1 MPMFNVL
8 INYFMLVMKFKR
20 VLLMTMSL
28 PLLLI
33 GGCETDLTDVENR
46 LDSLESRVDE
56 LETKCSENAT
66 AIAALKQAAENSVAI
81 SSYVETE
88 DGYALTMSDGK
99 VLDIVSASALT
110 PNIVLGSTLGADYE
124 ADSYYI
130 SVDGKGWVKLAS
142 ADQLVTGM
150 EVDEEENLFIITLL
164 NGDTLSIPYAKDM
177 MFSFDDVDEVVYFD
191 RGEQKQINVTMSNIA
206 STVIV
211 APDGWKASLKSDVL
225 TVTAPVLDN
234 LFAEEVGEI
243 QVIAVSKTGF
253 SIVSK
258 LPVSANVT
266 AEFTI
271 ADLVYDAVSV
281 MTTITVSDAT
291 EQLAYAVVSA
301 DSEVLAE
308 DLFDGTIEGAVVED
322 IKEGEYDI
330 EAEVTGLTE
339 LTDYKFVAAAKSITG
354 KLTEVT
360 AVPFTTE
367 ESGPILLGIENTSVN
382 GCTLVFDRP
391 VASRGEGQIYV
402 IYVDLYT
409 PYYIYTPAE
418 DKEWVEGA
426 DFNQTNSFD
435 GTKVNVTFNE
445 PWAGNTM
452 ISYSIEEGAFVGANG
467 KPSVECLSEPKV
479 NGLDDWGFYYGYGWK
494 NDVEPIDDIKFATT
508 FEGTSFD
515 TWRAFVAV
523 AYRDAGPIDEYV
535 YGPGNGIKFIYDENG
550 AQSEVAA
557 TSYQVVDGKL
567 RVKLPRRPAQNA
579 TVKLVLE
586 EEAVTAEYGNYN
598 ARVESQAWTYTGD
611 ASDPDEEITGVIE
624 GVYTFTASYDDLF
637 NDNDKKFPFD
647 LHVKK
652 NEDGSYTVSNWFNLD
667 TEGGVYSDEPIQVT
681 EGTSLPA
688 YYDPDRNTL
697 IVGRSSKESTTYKIP
712 YTIGKWSSYYVRLLT
727 VNSYGNLVSSKGS
740 IEFNIENG
748 KLLYTSSKF
757 LLGALTSE
765 SSITG
770 STYKGALSGYTV
782 GTGGSLV
789 YKGELPEGSAA
800 KSSAR
805 RITAPLLL
813 PDMQIETK

>member
-301 DSEVLAE
+301 DS
-308 DLFDGTIEGAVVED
+308 
-322 IKEGEYDI
+322 
-330 EAEVTGLTE
+330 
-339 LTDYKFVAAAKSITG
+339 
-354 KLTEVT
+354 
-360 AVPFTTE
+360 
-367 ESGPILLGIENTSVN
+367 
-382 GCTLVFDRP
+382 
-391 VASRGEGQIYV
+391 
-402 IYVDLYT
+402 
-409 PYYIYTPAE
+409 
-418 DKEWVEGA
+418 
-426 DFNQTNSFD
+426 
-435 GTKVNVTFNE
+435 
-445 PWAGNTM
+445 
-452 ISYSIEEGAFVGANG
+452 
-467 KPSVECLSEPKV
+467 
-479 NGLDDWGFYYGYGWK
+479 
-494 NDVEPIDDIKFATT
+494 
-508 FEGTSFD
+508 
-515 TWRAFVAV
+515 
-523 AYRDAGPIDEYV
+523 
-535 YGPGNGIKFIYDENG
+535 
-550 AQSEVAA
+550 
-557 TSYQVVDGKL
+557 
-567 RVKLPRRPAQNA
+567 
-579 TVKLVLE
+579 
-586 EEAVTAEYGNYN
+586 
-598 ARVESQAWTYTGD
+598 
-611 ASDPDEEITGVIE
+611 
-624 GVYTFTASYDDLF
+624 
-637 NDNDKKFPFD
+637 
-647 LHVKK
+647 
-652 NEDGSYTVSNWFNLD
+652 
-667 TEGGVYSDEPIQVT
+667 
-681 EGTSLPA
+681 
-688 YYDPDRNTL
+688 
-697 IVGRSSKESTTYKIP
+697 
-712 YTIGKWSSYYVRLLT
+712 
-727 VNSYGNLVSSKGS
+727 
-740 IEFNIENG
+740 
-748 KLLYTSSKF
+748 
-757 LLGALTSE
+757 
-765 SSITG
+765 
-770 STYKGALSGYTV
+770 
-782 GTGGSLV
+782 
-789 YKGELPEGSAA
+789 
-800 KSSAR
+800 
-805 RITAPLLL
+805 
-813 PDMQIETK
+813 